1 MIIFTFL
8 WKDYKFVQNATDI
21 YIFTEKVNKYDS
33 NVIFIFMQKQGK
45 KKKILLI
52 FTYQNI

>member
-45 KKKILLI
+45 KIKILLI